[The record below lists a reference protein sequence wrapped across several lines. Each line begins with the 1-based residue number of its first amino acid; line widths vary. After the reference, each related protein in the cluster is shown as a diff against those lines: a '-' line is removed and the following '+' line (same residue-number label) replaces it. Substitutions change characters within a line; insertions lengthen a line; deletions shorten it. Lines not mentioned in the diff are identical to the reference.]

1 MLFLN
6 LPDYKLGIEQR
17 FREAVEPKASKPLPL
32 LKKILREEMV
42 GTGSNGWGDR
52 RMEML
57 MILLIKFFILS
68 LNCSVYLEK

>member
-1 MLFLN
+1 MMRQFMLFLN

-42 GTGSNGWGDR
+42 GTGSNG
-52 RMEML
+52 
-57 MILLIKFFILS
+57 
-68 LNCSVYLEK
+68 